1 MNEKFTK
8 MKDYYNTISN
18 AHIFVPTVKIQQA
31 TTLYYSTITDWNMS
45 PATSKSTQNDIKK
58 IFGCQRLF
66 VRNNEL

>member
-31 TTLYYSTITDWNMS
+31 TTLYRILS
-45 PATSKSTQNDIKK
+45 
-58 IFGCQRLF
+58 
-66 VRNNEL
+66 VHRNRIS

>member
-31 TTLYYSTITDWNMS
+31 TTLYLQHNNRLEYV
-45 PATSKSTQNDIKK
+45 TSYFEKYTKRYKK
-58 IFGCQRLF
+58 NIRVSETFCQK
-66 VRNNEL
+66 

>member
-31 TTLYYSTITDWNMS
+31 TTLYYNTITDWNMS

>member
-31 TTLYYSTITDWNMS
+31 TTFYYNTITDWNMS
-45 PATSKSTQNDIKK
+45 AATSKSTQNDIKK
-58 IFGCQRLF
+58 NIRVSETFCQK
-66 VRNNEL
+66 